1 MISKTNKEEP
11 KSVGSMINFL
21 LYKWQQV
28 VKLSALERVSHID
41 QLYILQRLSA
51 LGLNKDIFKTI
62 APSKRLR
69 VIKDQIINI
78 LPGSDFIKIDYDPGM
93 ELGPQDF
100 VELFINHECILM
112 ERVINLL
119 RGKLSNE

>member
-1 MISKTNKEEP
+1 M
-11 KSVGSMINFL
+11 VNFL

-28 VKLSALERVSHID
+28 VKLSALEKVVSVD

-51 LGLNKDIFKTI
+51 LGLSKDIFKTI
-62 APSKRLR
+62 APSKRL
-69 VIKDQIINI
+69 QIIKNQIVKI
-78 LPGSDFIKIDYDPGM
+78 LPGSDFIKTDYDPGM

-112 ERVINLL
+112 ERVTVLL
-119 RGKLSNE
+119 REQLKHD